1 MNMKSMSMYSTQY
14 LVGAPFVWITAAMRR
29 GMESISLWHCSG
41 VMRAQVALIVAF
53 SSSALL
59 GLAYRIFLFTIPH
72 RLFIGLRSGEFAGQL
87 RTGIPWSLNQ
97 VLGALALCAGAKSCW
112 KMKSASPYSWSAAGS
127 MKCSKTS
134 WYTAV
139 LTLDLRKH
147 SGPTPADDM
156 APQTITDCGNFTLDL
171 KQRGFCASPLFLQT
185 LGPWFP
191 KEMQN
196 VLSSENIT
204 LDHSAAVQSFLS
216 LAQARRFWRCL
227 LFKSGLTQGMRQLKP
242 MSCIRLCVVVL
253 EALTP
258 AAVHSL
264 WISPTFLN
272 GFCFTILSRVRLS
285 LLLVHFFSTTSFP
298 SLRLSINVLGHRALW
313 TASLFCNDLL
323 CLALLVQGVNGRLL
337 DNCQVS
343 SLPHDCVAYRTRL
356 RDHLKAFAGVLS

>member
-1 MNMKSMSMYSTQY
+1 
-14 LVGAPFVWITAAMRR
+14 
-29 GMESISLWHCSG
+29 
-41 VMRAQVALIVAF
+41 
-53 SSSALL
+53 
-59 GLAYRIFLFTIPH
+59 
-72 RLFIGLRSGEFAGQL
+72 
-87 RTGIPWSLNQ
+87 
-97 VLGALALCAGAKSCW
+97 
-112 KMKSASPYSWSAAGS
+112 

-171 KQRGFCASPLFLQT
+171 KQRGFCASPLSSRLWDPDFKGNAKFT
-185 LGPWFP
+185 FIREHYFGP
-191 KEMQN
+191 
-196 VLSSENIT
+196 LSSSPVLFVFSQT
-204 LDHSAAVQSFLS
+204 
-216 LAQARRFWRCL
+216 RRFWRCL
-227 LFKSGLTQGMRQLKP
+227 LFKSGLTWTLKP

-264 WISPTFLN
+264 WISPTFFN

>member
-1 MNMKSMSMYSTQY
+1 
-14 LVGAPFVWITAAMRR
+14 
-29 GMESISLWHCSG
+29 
-41 VMRAQVALIVAF
+41 
-53 SSSALL
+53 
-59 GLAYRIFLFTIPH
+59 
-72 RLFIGLRSGEFAGQL
+72 
-87 RTGIPWSLNQ
+87 
-97 VLGALALCAGAKSCW
+97 
-112 KMKSASPYSWSAAGS
+112 
-127 MKCSKTS
+127 
-134 WYTAV
+134 
-139 LTLDLRKH
+139 
-147 SGPTPADDM
+147 
-156 APQTITDCGNFTLDL
+156 
-171 KQRGFCASPLFLQT
+171 
-185 LGPWFP
+185 
-191 KEMQN
+191 MQN
-196 VLSSENIT
+196 LLSSENIT

-242 MSCIRLCVVVL
+242 MSCIRLCVMVL

-272 GFCFTILSRVRLS
+272 GFCFTILSRV
-285 LLLVHFFSTTSFP
+285 LVIPYCLYTFSTTYFP

-343 SLPHDCVAYRTRL
+343 SLLHDCVAYRTRL

>member
-1 MNMKSMSMYSTQY
+1 
-14 LVGAPFVWITAAMRR
+14 
-29 GMESISLWHCSG
+29 
-41 VMRAQVALIVAF
+41 
-53 SSSALL
+53 
-59 GLAYRIFLFTIPH
+59 
-72 RLFIGLRSGEFAGQL
+72 
-87 RTGIPWSLNQ
+87 
-97 VLGALALCAGAKSCW
+97 
-112 KMKSASPYSWSAAGS
+112 

-139 LTLDLRKH
+139 FD
-147 SGPTPADDM
+147 
-156 APQTITDCGNFTLDL
+156 
-171 KQRGFCASPLFLQT
+171 
-185 LGPWFP
+185 LGPQKTQWTNTSRWHGTP
-191 KEMQN
+191 NHHWLWKLYTGPQATWILC
-196 VLSSENIT
+196 LSSLPPDSGTLISKGNANLLSPENIT

-323 CLALLVQGVNGRLL
+323 CLALLVQGVSM
-337 DNCQVS
+337 VVFWTTVKSS

>member
-1 MNMKSMSMYSTQY
+1 
-14 LVGAPFVWITAAMRR
+14 
-29 GMESISLWHCSG
+29 
-41 VMRAQVALIVAF
+41 
-53 SSSALL
+53 
-59 GLAYRIFLFTIPH
+59 
-72 RLFIGLRSGEFAGQL
+72 
-87 RTGIPWSLNQ
+87 
-97 VLGALALCAGAKSCW
+97 
-112 KMKSASPYSWSAAGS
+112 

-156 APQTITDCGNFTLDL
+156 APQTITDCGNVTLDL

-191 KEMQN
+191 KEMLN
-196 VLSSENIT
+196 LLSSENIT

-216 LAQARRFWRCL
+216 LAQARRFWCCL

-253 EALTP
+253 EAL
-258 AAVHSL
+258 
-264 WISPTFLN
+264 
-272 GFCFTILSRVRLS
+272 
-285 LLLVHFFSTTSFP
+285 FSTTSFP

-313 TASLFCNDLL
+313 IASLFCNDLL

-356 RDHLKAFAGVLS
+356 RDPLKAFAGVLS

>member
-1 MNMKSMSMYSTQY
+1 
-14 LVGAPFVWITAAMRR
+14 
-29 GMESISLWHCSG
+29 
-41 VMRAQVALIVAF
+41 
-53 SSSALL
+53 
-59 GLAYRIFLFTIPH
+59 
-72 RLFIGLRSGEFAGQL
+72 
-87 RTGIPWSLNQ
+87 
-97 VLGALALCAGAKSCW
+97 
-112 KMKSASPYSWSAAGS
+112 

-147 SGPTPADDM
+147 SEPTPADDM

-185 LGPWFP
+185 LGLWFP
-191 KEMQN
+191 KKMQN
-196 VLSSENIT
+196 LLSSENIT

-285 LLLVHFFSTTSFP
+285 LLLVLFFSTTSFT
-298 SLRLSINVLGHRALW
+298 SLRL
-313 TASLFCNDLL
+313 
-323 CLALLVQGVNGRLL
+323 
-337 DNCQVS
+337 
-343 SLPHDCVAYRTRL
+343 
-356 RDHLKAFAGVLS
+356 

>member
-1 MNMKSMSMYSTQY
+1 
-14 LVGAPFVWITAAMRR
+14 
-29 GMESISLWHCSG
+29 
-41 VMRAQVALIVAF
+41 
-53 SSSALL
+53 
-59 GLAYRIFLFTIPH
+59 
-72 RLFIGLRSGEFAGQL
+72 
-87 RTGIPWSLNQ
+87 
-97 VLGALALCAGAKSCW
+97 
-112 KMKSASPYSWSAAGS
+112 

-156 APQTITDCGNFTLDL
+156 AAQTITDCGNFTLDL

-185 LGPWFP
+185 LGTWFP

-196 VLSSENIT
+196 LLSSENIT

-216 LAQARRFWRCL
+216 LAQARRFWC
-227 LFKSGLTQGMRQLKP
+227 
-242 MSCIRLCVVVL
+242 C
-253 EALTP
+253 
-258 AAVHSL
+258 
-264 WISPTFLN
+264 
-272 GFCFTILSRVRLS
+272 SRVAWHKECDSWNPCLAYVCS
-285 LLLVHFFSTTSFP
+285 GSWSTDSSCSPLFVNLEHIFEWVLFHNPLQGAVIPIACTLFSTTSFP

>member
-1 MNMKSMSMYSTQY
+1 
-14 LVGAPFVWITAAMRR
+14 
-29 GMESISLWHCSG
+29 
-41 VMRAQVALIVAF
+41 
-53 SSSALL
+53 
-59 GLAYRIFLFTIPH
+59 
-72 RLFIGLRSGEFAGQL
+72 
-87 RTGIPWSLNQ
+87 
-97 VLGALALCAGAKSCW
+97 
-112 KMKSASPYSWSAAGS
+112 

-253 EALTP
+253 EAPTP
-258 AAVHSL
+258 AAVFVNLPHIFEWVL
-264 WISPTFLN
+264 FHNPLQGAVIPIACTL
-272 GFCFTILSRVRLS
+272 
-285 LLLVHFFSTTSFP
+285 FSTTSFP

-323 CLALLVQGVNGRLL
+323 CLALLVQGVNGLLL

-343 SLPHDCVAYRTRL
+343 SLSHDCVAYRTRL